1 MDTNVFPV
9 PADDGVI
16 EANVSSYLTNE
27 VNNKALQPD
36 DLFIVLLIGEG
47 ASQSRSTVEDA
58 IENSSERVRAAAQLN
73 QLRVESIDERR
84 LNSFSISLLY
94 NLLELDPTVSL
105 LETIQRD
112 DIPDGDVRKIEY
124 YLPKISSTVET
135 LAEEAS
141 KQFDESVQNL
151 FPVSLSD
158 GQTHDLHNDIEERL
172 AASPKPRID
181 LFLLSQ
187 AASNEHEQIRGLFE
201 TIRGR
206 NLDTKTFL
214 GSSDGGYTRL
224 AGRIYSLQ
232 SNDFRSEFNTAI
244 EKVNSAS
251 QMQLIE
257 LLANL
262 DSSVSPADVYNA
274 QPAFQALITSKYNTV
289 GSSVAEWLLGSVE
302 ASRIIQDNSKQIK
315 SAYEE
320 QRDSLQ
326 ATNESIAD
334 LYESVS
340 ESQSKL
346 PNGKIQYDDSVVGD
360 ITELIR
366 RADRID
372 SVTAKFVLGYD
383 RTGRNSLF
391 TTLEE
396 NLTDLEQKLNTVDGM
411 LSDGINQIGGL
422 ETRLQTSL
430 NDIDTAYESIAE
442 NDVSVDLPEKET
454 LKKHVQEH
462 GEEAISDLKE
472 RLPAVDVSDGTDE
485 IREKNGAWNE
495 EVQKARR
502 QISPMQQQ
510 IENLG
515 RLADNCKALS
525 KTRDE
530 RRTQLTSL
538 RKQLEEN
545 Q

>member
-9 PADDGVI
+9 PADDSVI
-16 EANVSSYLTNE
+16 EANVSPYLTNE

-47 ASQSRSTVEDA
+47 ASQSRSTVQDA

-141 KQFDESVQNL
+141 KQFDESVQSL

-158 GQTHDLHNDIEERL
+158 GQTHDLHEDIEERL

-206 NLDTKTFL
+206 DLDTKTFL

-224 AGRIYSLQ
+224 AGRVYSLQ

-251 QMQLIE
+251 RMQLIE
-257 LLANL
+257 LLTNL
-262 DSSVSPADVYNA
+262 DSSASPADVYNG

-302 ASRIIQDNSKQIK
+302 ANRIIQDSSKNIK
-315 SAYEE
+315 SAYKE
-320 QRDSLQ
+320 QRDALQ

-334 LYESVS
+334 LYESIG

-346 PNGKIQYDDSVVGD
+346 PDGKIQYDDSVVGD

-383 RTGRNSLF
+383 RNGRNSLF

-396 NLTDLEQKLNTVDGM
+396 NLTDLEQKLNTADGM
-411 LSDGINQIGGL
+411 LSNGINQIGGL
-422 ETRLQTSL
+422 ENRLQTSL
-430 NDIDTAYESIAE
+430 ADIDTAYESIAE
-442 NDVSVDLPEKET
+442 SDVSVDLTEKET
-454 LKKHVQEH
+454 LKEH
-462 GEEAISDLKE
+462 IEERGEEAISDLKE
-472 RLPAVDVSDGTDE
+472 RLPAVDVSDDTDE
-485 IREKNGAWNE
+485 IREKNDAWNE
-495 EVQKARR
+495 EVRKARR
-502 QISPMQQQ
+502 QIAPMQQQ

-515 RLADNCKALS
+515 RLADNCKTLS
-525 KTRDE
+525 KTRNE

>member
-9 PADDGVI
+9 PADDSVI
-16 EANVSSYLTNE
+16 EANVSPYLTNE

-47 ASQSRSTVEDA
+47 ASQSRSTVQDA

-141 KQFDESVQNL
+141 KQFDESVQSL

-158 GQTHDLHNDIEERL
+158 GQTHDLHEDIEERL

-206 NLDTKTFL
+206 DLDTKTFL

-224 AGRIYSLQ
+224 AGRVYSLQ

-251 QMQLIE
+251 RMQLIE
-257 LLANL
+257 LLTNL
-262 DSSVSPADVYNA
+262 DSSASPADVYNG

-302 ASRIIQDNSKQIK
+302 ASRIIQDSSKNIR
-315 SAYEE
+315 SAYKE
-320 QRDSLQ
+320 QRDALQ

-334 LYESVS
+334 LYESIG

-346 PNGKIQYDDSVVGD
+346 PDGKIQYDDSVVGD

-383 RTGRNSLF
+383 RNGRNSLF

-396 NLTDLEQKLNTVDGM
+396 NLTDLEQKLNTADGM
-411 LSDGINQIGGL
+411 LSNGINQIGGL
-422 ETRLQTSL
+422 ENRLQTSL
-430 NDIDTAYESIAE
+430 ADIDTAYESIAE
-442 NDVSVDLPEKET
+442 SDVSVDLTEKET
-454 LKKHVQEH
+454 LKEHIEEH

-472 RLPAVDVSDGTDE
+472 RLPAVDVSDDTDE
-485 IREKNGAWNE
+485 IRKKNDAWNE
-495 EVQKARR
+495 EVRKARR
-502 QISPMQQQ
+502 QIAPMQQQ

-515 RLADNCKALS
+515 RLADNCKTLS
-525 KTRDE
+525 KTRNE